1 MRPKPLVVS
10 FFILLAIFFY
20 GIAAISFGEEYTF
33 FGYILVGSVHLL
45 FAYGVWTGHET
56 TVDLSAYIALL
67 DLLFGLLWVMV
78 GLSLPAVTLTLLSA
92 LILFVLM
99 DEDVRTELKMP

>member
-20 GIAAISFGEEYTF
+20 GIAAMSFGEEYTF

-56 TVDLSAYIALL
+56 IVDLSAYIALL

>member
-10 FFILLAIFFY
+10 FFLLLALFFY
-20 GIAAISFGEEYTF
+20 GIAGMSFGEEYNFT
-33 FGYILVGSVHLL
+33 GYLVVGSVHLL
-45 FAYGVWTGHET
+45 FAYGVWRGHDT
-56 TVDLSAYIALL
+56 LVDLAAYIALL

-92 LILFVLM
+92 LILVVLM
-99 DEDVRTELKMP
+99 DGEVRTELKMP

>member
-10 FFILLAIFFY
+10 FFTFLAIFFY
-20 GIAAISFGEEYTF
+20 GIAAMSFGERYTF

-45 FAYGVWTGHET
+45 FAYGVWAGHET

-99 DEDVRTELKMP
+99 DEEVRSELKMP

>member
-1 MRPKPLVVS
+1 M
-10 FFILLAIFFY
+10 
-20 GIAAISFGEEYTF
+20 SFGEKYTF

-45 FAYGVWTGHET
+45 FAHGVWRGHDIL
-56 TVDLSAYIALL
+56 VDLAAYIALL

-78 GLSLPAVTLTLLSA
+78 SLSIPAITLTLLSA

-99 DEDVRTELKMP
+99 DEEVRTELKMP